1 MNNISS
7 ISDRRVST
15 DIDKEEFIPQGILHI
30 DEEYMFKFYYGFKL
44 HKNKPKKN
52 LSSLRENQ

>member
-30 DEEYMFKFYYGFKL
+30 DGEYMFKFYCGFKL
-44 HKNKPKKN
+44 HKN
-52 LSSLRENQ
+52 